1 MKIKSIDIQNYHGIE
16 KLHMDFQ
23 EGVNLL
29 IGNNGAGKTSLLNA
43 ISIML
48 HEPISLLQG
57 VAFTKMDTSDA
68 YQTTSTIGEATIQ
81 TESHYP
87 IVIDAKF
94 IWRNVIY
101 SGQQRKENE
110 SAAASSQDYRLARE
124 FKDNIGNASVQ
135 FPLLCF
141 LPAQRG
147 KLKHNRT
154 QSIPVA
160 AGEPQRSQGYQNAF
174 NGAQNIDAIQNW
186 CVQMEFA
193 EYQRKAKIKEYSE
206 FQTIVSSFLSF
217 IDENAK
223 DPHLYYSSE
232 KGALVYF
239 DGASEK
245 PLHQLSDGFQAV
257 LCIIIDL
264 AYRSVLLNPAIQE
277 LAQKIDGIVLIDE
290 IEMHLHPAW
299 QWKILDALQKTF
311 PKVQFIIATH
321 SPIILSSAKTASLF
335 LMKSPSE
342 VLPLSSAYGYQ
353 VNDVLSLSQGTMAQP
368 ESVNTYYDQIESIL
382 ETGSKED
389 LGKLLKKADEEFS
402 DSPVVL
408 QGLHDFVEV
417 NQWVE
422 DDEE

>member
-1 MKIKSIDIQNYHGIE
+1 MQIKSIDIQNYHGI
-16 KLHMDFQ
+16 KRLHVDFQ

-43 ISIML
+43 LSIML
-48 HEPISLLQG
+48 NEPMVMLQG
-57 VAFTKMDTSDA
+57 VAYNEINTTDA
-68 YQTTSTIGEATIQ
+68 YQTTSIIGDVTVN

-87 IVIDAKF
+87 IVIDASF
-94 IWRNVIY
+94 IWRDEKY
-101 SGQQRKENE
+101 HCQQRKENE
-110 SAAASSQDYRLARE
+110 LSTIQRLDFNLAKE
-124 FKDNIGNASVQ
+124 FKNKIGEPSVQ

-154 QSIPVA
+154 QSIPIVSE
-160 AGEPQRSQGYQNAF
+160 EPQRSQGYHNASK
-174 NGAQNIDAIQNW
+174 GAQNIDAIQNW

-193 EYQRKAKIKEYSE
+193 EYQRKGKIKEYTE
-206 FQTIVSSFLSF
+206 FQSIVSYFLAL

-223 DPHLYYSSE
+223 DPHICFSSE
-232 KGALVYF
+232 KGALVYY

-245 PLHQLSDGFQAV
+245 PLHQLSDGFQAA
-257 LCIIIDL
+257 LCMIIDL
-264 AYRSVLLNPAIQE
+264 AYRSVLLNPSIQE
-277 LAQKIDGIVLIDE
+277 LSQNIDGIVLIDE

-321 SPIILSSAKTASLF
+321 SPIILSSAKKASLF

-342 VLPLSSAYGYQ
+342 IIPLSSAYGYQ
-353 VNDVLSLSQGTMAQP
+353 IDDVLSLSQGSMARP
-368 ESVNTYYDQIESIL
+368 ASVSTYYNQVESIL
-382 ETGSKED
+382 ETGTKND
-389 LGKLLKKADEEFS
+389 LDKLLKKADEEFR
-402 DSPVVL
+402 DSPAIL
-408 QGLHDFVEV
+408 QGIHDFVEV

-422 DDEE
+422 DD